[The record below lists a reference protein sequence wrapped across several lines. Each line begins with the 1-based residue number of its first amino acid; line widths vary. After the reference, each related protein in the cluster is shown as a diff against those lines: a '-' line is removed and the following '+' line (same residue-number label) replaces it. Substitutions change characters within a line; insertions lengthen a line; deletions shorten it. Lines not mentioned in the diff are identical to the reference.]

1 MSVASSSRLKRAVDI
16 VGASAG
22 LALLSPLMIGA
33 AFGIRRNLGK
43 GAVLFKQARPGL
55 KEKIF
60 TVVKFRSMLGEF
72 DENGTELSFEER
84 LIPYGIKLRKL
95 SIDELPQLINVL
107 RGEMSL
113 VGPRPFPVEFLEKY
127 PPEYRRRH
135 DVKPGL
141 TGWAQVNGR
150 HRSTYSQRFG
160 NDVWYVDNWSFKLDI
175 EILYKTV
182 VHILFSSDILMPDQ
196 SIEDID
202 DLGIVVPLEGR

>member
-1 MSVASSSRLKRAVDI
+1 VDI
-16 VGASAG
+16 IGSGAG
-22 LALLSPLMIGA
+22 LLVLSPLMIGA
-33 AFGIRRNLGK
+33 AFGIKRNLGN
-43 GAVLFKQARPGL
+43 GSVLFRQKRPGL
-55 KEKIF
+55 REKIF
-60 TVVKFRSMLGEF
+60 TVVKFRSMLEEC
-72 DENGTELSFEER
+72 DQNGKPLSFEER
-84 LIPYGIKLRKL
+84 LLPYGIKLRKL

-135 DVKPGL
+135 NVKPGL

-160 NDVWYVDNWSFKLDI
+160 YDVWYVDNWSFMLDI
-175 EILYKTV
+175 EILYKTI
-182 VHILFSSDILMPDQ
+182 VHIFFSRDILMPDQ

-202 DLGIVVPLEGR
+202 DLGIVVPLEGRENSC